1 MVMLNDE
8 RCNSPV
14 RHYRSLSQVT
24 IYCDETTIGNRANNG
39 WGIFIVPDRL
49 VLQCRGRQSL
59 ELNPRRELLKAI
71 SDVRKSGKFDR
82 KFHFTEI
89 SGRSVRPKDNV
100 LVRYL
105 SLATRFLTP
114 FHLSGFDSYKGCKVT
129 TTAYNNCS
137 RTNLYVGGRKES
149 KVKYH
154 ESLLRN
160 LIKSALH
167 YFYSNDNQ
175 VLVQKVVCDTSPF
188 HRDISAERTI
198 HRLGDSGFYGSS
210 SLGKWVRIN
219 PNCELIHLNSDHR
232 VHNESSSSRAHAE
245 VLQMTDMVI
254 GSVNYVHAT
263 PEKEDSLKR
272 RDRVTTPIRDLI
284 GSTDSAFSQAHR
296 WRSVSTVSHSGKE
309 RRFENPP
316 RKKRNPRSLNE
327 PRKRTGHK

>member
-1 MVMLNDE
+1 MLNDE
-8 RCNSPV
+8 KRNSPN

-39 WGIFIVPDRL
+39 WGIFIVPNRL

-59 ELNPRRELLKAI
+59 ELNPQRELLKAI

-89 SGRSVRPKDNV
+89 SGRSARPKDDV
-100 LVRYL
+100 LIRYL
-105 SLATRFLTP
+105 SLAARFLTP
-114 FHLSGFDSYKGCKVT
+114 ISLSGFDSHKGCKVT

-137 RTNLYVGGRKES
+137 RTDLYDGGRKES

-167 YFYSNDNQ
+167 YFYNDDNQ
-175 VLVQKVVCDTSPF
+175 VLVQKVVCDMSPF

-198 HRLGDSGFYGSS
+198 HRLWDSDFYGSS

-219 PNCELIHLNSDHR
+219 RNCELIHLNSDHR
-232 VHNESSSSRAHAE
+232 VHDEGTGSRAHAE

-263 PEKEDSLKR
+263 PEKKENLKR
-272 RDRVTTPIRDLI
+272 RDRVTTPIRDLMD
-284 GSTDSAFSQAHR
+284 STDSAFPQAHR

-309 RRFENPP
+309 RWFENPP
-316 RKKRNPRSLNE
+316 RKKQNSRS
-327 PRKRTGHK
+327 PRKSKEQISRK